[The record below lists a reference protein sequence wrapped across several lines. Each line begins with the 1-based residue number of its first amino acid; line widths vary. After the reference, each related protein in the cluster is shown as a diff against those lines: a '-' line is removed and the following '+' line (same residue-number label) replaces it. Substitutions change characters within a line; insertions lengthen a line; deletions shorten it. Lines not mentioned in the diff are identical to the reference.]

1 MALYSLTTTPISR
14 ATGRSAVASAAY
26 RAGVALDDER
36 QRVVWDF
43 RQKRGVLHTE
53 ILLPD
58 GAPDWASDRQRL
70 WNEAEA
76 REDKST
82 RRGEARSARE
92 FRLALPC
99 ELAEADRLD
108 MARDYAQLFVERYG
122 VAVDLAIHAP
132 DRRGDSRNYH
142 AHIMITTRPLGED
155 GFGGKVR
162 ALDRKSELLMLRE
175 EWAKIGAD
183 RLEKAGFTL
192 EAERF
197 RESHK
202 TLAEQAKAAVAR
214 GDYAYAAELDR
225 EATIHLGP
233 SATEME
239 RDGEASDRG
248 DINRDI
254 AARNEER
261 KRLREESAE
270 VSEKIIDL
278 DAAREKRAD
287 ERAIRSEAKTLDPDR
302 LLSALTERRPTFS
315 RADLNRAL
323 TEFLPEPKARSAY
336 LDEMLARPDIIP
348 LRENE
353 QAPVSRYT
361 TQAVVDDE
369 TRIAETARRMGDR
382 AKHAIKPMALN
393 ETLDAHPQLSDEQ
406 RAALRWTTGANGF
419 AILSGEAGTGKSAVL
434 AAIRDAYE
442 TAGYEVRGLAHTNS
456 VVQDLQG
463 DGFTKSTTIA
473 AELLRQNNTGRD
485 PWTRHTVLVVD
496 EAAMVSARQLSAILT
511 RADATGAKVI
521 LAGDD
526 KQLASIERGG
536 MFAALRDQH
545 GAAELHEV
553 FRVRDKDQRAAFNA
567 MHRGDFKTALTTF
580 DKQGALHWSSTPEAS
595 RDALVAQYAAD
606 SAAAPEKTRFVFA
619 YTNAEVHELNASIR
633 AMRKERGELG
643 EDHSLPTRE
652 VGRPFA
658 TGDRIQFT
666 ATAAN
671 RAQKTAGLFNGG
683 AGVIT
688 AIDENRV
695 SVRLDAP
702 KGTPARDLSFTVG
715 PDAQAGEFDAIRHGY
730 AGTIYKGQGKTLDET
745 YLLHSDNWRA
755 SSGYVAL
762 SRHRESV
769 KLFAAEKAEAWI
781 MAEGGAAALTDK
793 QRSGAEMS
801 YAAWAEAKP
810 ELAKK
815 YGFENYVGYV
825 QGQWAEQKNLNRI
838 DRMARQMSRVE
849 ETRAA
854 TQFVRGAPEPANDDR
869 KPLSLVAGIVADYL
883 ELCYNPAKDWIRWV
897 AEDLRQKAAA
907 RLGLAPATGEQHATH
922 TSHESAPVADATGL
936 RRESLPPLQSGLD
949 AYGRG
954 RSGADGLPAGSRTDP
969 RRYDELRSLRRT
981 GDESLDSATDA
992 ANEAGGDKDK
1002 GKGTSGGGGKGR
1014 SQQGSGGI
1022 SVNPRSWPNPYDT
1035 LHEAGEVKQAT
1046 RTSSGAAE
1054 QDDEKDGD
1062 KTKGK
1067 DTSSGSQGR
1076 GRQGSGSSSVNP
1088 RAARDRYDA
1097 LRAPIVDETK
1107 RDLKQSAKDT
1117 DSPHDILRRQLDQP
1131 TGDTSKRP
1139 DEPERASDFFKD
1151 RGRSRGKDRDI

>member
-1 MALYSLTTTPISR
+1 MALYSLATTPISR

-53 ILLPD
+53 ILLPQ
-58 GAPDWASDRQRL
+58 GAPDYASDRQRL

-76 REDKST
+76 REDRST

-99 ELAEADRLD
+99 ELSETDRLE
-108 MARDYAQLFVERYG
+108 MARDYGQLFVERYG

-142 AHIMITTRPLGED
+142 AHIMITTRPLSAD
-155 GFGGKVR
+155 GFGAKVR
-162 ALDRKSELLMLRE
+162 ALDRKSELVMLRE
-175 EWAKIGAD
+175 EWAKVGAD
-183 RLEKAGFTL
+183 RLAKAGFPL

-197 RESHK
+197 RESHR
-202 TLAEQAKAAVAR
+202 TLAEQAKAAMAR

-233 SATEME
+233 SATKME

-270 VSEKIIDL
+270 VSAKITDL
-278 DAAREKRAD
+278 DAARKKRAD
-287 ERAIRSEAKTLDPDR
+287 ESAIRSEAKTLDPDR
-302 LLSALTERRPTFS
+302 ILAALTERRPTFS

-323 TEFLPEPKARSAY
+323 REFLPDAKARSAY
-336 LDEMLARPDIIP
+336 LDEMLGRTDIVP
-348 LRENE
+348 LRETE

-361 TQAVVDDE
+361 TRAVIDDE
-369 TRIAETARRMGDR
+369 TRIAEAALRMADR
-382 AKHAIKPMALN
+382 MKHGIKVESLTD
-393 ETLDAHPQLSDEQ
+393 TLDAHPQLSDEQ
-406 RAALRWTTGANGF
+406 RAALQWTTGAGAF

-442 TAGYEVRGLAHTNS
+442 TGGYDVRGLAHTNS

-463 DGFTKSTTIA
+463 DGFSKSATIA

-485 PWTRHTVLVVD
+485 PWTRQTVLIVD

-526 KQLASIERGG
+526 KQLSSIERGG
-536 MFAALRDQH
+536 MFAALRGQH

-553 FRVRDKDQRAAFNA
+553 FRVRNMDQRAAFNA
-567 MHRGDFKTALTTF
+567 MHRGDFKSALTTF
-580 DKQGALHWSSTPEAS
+580 DKQGALHWSPTPEAS
-595 RDALVAQYAAD
+595 RDALAAQYAKD
-606 SAAAPEKTRFVFA
+606 SATSPEKTRFVFA
-619 YTNAEVHELNASIR
+619 YTNAEVHELNAAIR

-643 EDHSLPTRE
+643 EDRSLPTRE
-652 VGRPFA
+652 GERAFA

-671 RAQKTAGLFNGG
+671 RAQKAAGLFNGG

-688 AIDENRV
+688 SIDENRV
-695 SVRLDAP
+695 SVRLDSP
-702 KGTPARDLSFTVG
+702 KGAPPRDISFNVG
-715 PDAQAGEFDAIRHGY
+715 PNTEAGEFDAIRHGY

-745 YLLHSDNWRA
+745 YLFHSDNWRA

-781 MAEGGAAALTDK
+781 MAEGGAAALTEK
-793 QRSGAEMS
+793 QRAGAERS

-810 ELAKK
+810 EFARK
-815 YGFENYVGYV
+815 YGFENYVGYL
-825 QGQWAEQKNLNRI
+825 QAHWAEQKNLNRI
-838 DRMARQMSRVE
+838 DRMARQMSRIE

-854 TQFVRGAPEPANDDR
+854 SQFVRGAPQPANDDR

-883 ELCYNPAKDWIRWV
+883 EFCYNPAKDWIRWV
-897 AEDLRQKAAA
+897 AEDLRRNAAA
-907 RLGLAPATGEQHATH
+907 RLGPEPATEKQHAAEL
-922 TSHESAPVADATGL
+922 SHESTALADAAGI
-936 RRESLPPLQSGLD
+936 RREPLPPLQSGLD
-949 AYGRG
+949 ADGRG
-954 RSGADGLPAGSRTDP
+954 RQGADRLPSGPRTDP
-969 RRYDELRSLRRT
+969 RRYDELRSFRGT
-981 GDESLDSATDA
+981 NDGNVNPDEGASRQTSDDD
-992 ANEAGGDKDK
+992 EDR
-1002 GKGTSGGGGKGR
+1002 GKGTGGGGKGR
-1014 SQQGSGGI
+1014 SRQGAGGVPLSRRAAPNRYDGLRALTPDT
-1022 SVNPRSWPNPYDT
+1022 SVRAEPSNKPVPKASVADT
-1035 LHEAGEVKQAT
+1035 DDPHEA
-1046 RTSSGAAE
+1046 
-1054 QDDEKDGD
+1054 
-1062 KTKGK
+1062 
-1067 DTSSGSQGR
+1067 
-1076 GRQGSGSSSVNP
+1076 
-1088 RAARDRYDA
+1088 
-1097 LRAPIVDETK
+1097 
-1107 RDLKQSAKDT
+1107 
-1117 DSPHDILRRQLDQP
+1117 LRRQLEQP
-1131 TGDTSKRP
+1131 TEDMAKNGGP
-1139 DEPERASDFFKD
+1139 QPERASEFFKE
-1151 RGRSRGKDRDI
+1151 RGRSRGKPRDL